1 LEERAIANRYAR
13 ALVYDAEKT
22 EQDWEIYREL
32 TGIWEI
38 LSLDER
44 LGQLVAHPN
53 IDDSIK
59 EEIVK
64 KVALKNRSSLL
75 VRLLKKLIERDRLF
89 IIPQILEYLE
99 REICRKEGVLLV
111 VVHSARELSPE
122 IKERLSAALKKKFGM
137 EVRLKNIVDSSLIGG
152 ISLDLGDRVLNGT
165 ISGGLERL
173 RQELIV

>member
-1 LEERAIANRYAR
+1 MEERAIAKRYAR
-13 ALVYDAEKT
+13 ALVYDAEKA
-22 EQDWEIYREL
+22 EQAWEIYREL

-64 KVALKNRSSLL
+64 KVALKNRSSIL
-75 VRLLKKLIERDRLF
+75 VRLLNKLIERNRLF
-89 IIPQILEYLE
+89 IIPQILEDLE

-111 VVHSARELSPE
+111 VVRSARALAPE
-122 IKERLSAALKKKFGM
+122 IKQRLSAALKNKFGM
-137 EVRLKNIVDSSLIGG
+137 DVRLKNIVDSSLIGG

-165 ISGGLERL
+165 ISGSLQRL
-173 RQELIV
+173 REELIV